1 MFKLRHGLGGHFC
14 SPVILQRYIRNSG
27 SSLLTIKSVSL
38 SELTFENRRVEEKL
52 QIILSQTVLDIKN

>member
-1 MFKLRHGLGGHFC
+1 MQPCYF
-14 SPVILQRYIRNSG
+14 QRYIRNSG